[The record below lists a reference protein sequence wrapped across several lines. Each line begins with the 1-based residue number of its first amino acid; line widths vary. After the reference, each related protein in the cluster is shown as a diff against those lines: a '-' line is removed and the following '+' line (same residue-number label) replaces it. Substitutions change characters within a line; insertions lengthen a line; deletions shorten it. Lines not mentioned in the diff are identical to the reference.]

1 MSLLLLLH
9 PFQCSFDGPKEN
21 CACRSVASLVCPWG
35 SRGALCSPGCCSAR
49 PPQLW
54 AQHMAGH
61 ELLHCSTCDSAV
73 PFPFQGTSS
82 AKRERPH
89 TCLSHRYITSGP
101 CLKIPKK
108 ITFQWIL
115 GCSLF
120 LCTAQC
126 SRHGCKDSFWQY
138 FLERF
143 WLRTSHTE
151 PHSSPLHFLLYLI
164 WWQRE
169 AFLCWFFS
177 KWVDTNHTAA
187 STSAAPQQWA
197 AVSP

>member
-1 MSLLLLLH
+1 MVPKRTVLAGVLPPLCAHGDPGELCVPLGAALPTRPSCGHSTWLGMSCCIALPVILLFLFL
-9 PFQCSFDGPKEN
+9 S
-21 CACRSVASLVCPWG
+21 RSP
-35 SRGALCSPGCCSAR
+35 
-49 PPQLW
+49 
-54 AQHMAGH
+54 
-61 ELLHCSTCDSAV
+61 AV
-73 PFPFQGTSS
+73 LS
-82 AKRERPH
+82 KRERPH

-126 SRHGCKDSFWQY
+126 SRYGCKDSFWQY

-143 WLRTSHTE
+143 WLRTSHRE